1 MVPRGP
7 ARGSTAAG
15 ATRCRPT
22 MGKESSLPNILGN
35 EKRSLGAKNHK
46 TASHTD
52 MGKLNLTG
60 NGDKFK
66 KINNLFENTGGNDH
80 EYATLDN
87 GLKHSVK
94 DPLKTMRY

>member
-1 MVPRGP
+1 
-7 ARGSTAAG
+7 
-15 ATRCRPT
+15 
-22 MGKESSLPNILGN
+22 
-35 EKRSLGAKNHK
+35 
-46 TASHTD
+46 